1 MEHYSARQ
9 NRTVVDLS
17 RTSARALHAFARD
30 ALGALGLPAD
40 RAELVAR
47 SLTESDLRGH
57 ASHGVR
63 RLVPYA
69 DQVRT
74 GSLDPTAAPVLETGT
89 PAAVAIVDGHDGF
102 GQVTATAAVEALL
115 ERVPRTAVGV
125 AVLRRCQHV
134 GRLGEYVEQLAD
146 HGLVG
151 LAFANAD
158 PCVAPWGGRE
168 RMLGTNPM
176 AWAVPTPGGTPPL
189 VVDFATSATAEGKLA
204 VSRARGEQVPSGLL
218 VDAQGRDSTDPAD
231 FYDGGALLPFGGAA
245 GGHKGYGL
253 SVALDLVAGL
263 LSGTGSAS
271 DPAYGNGF
279 GTVLVALDVAAF
291 VDPVQY
297 AADVEA
303 FRTRVRAAA
312 RRDDHV
318 PVLAPGDPEWSARE
332 SGLRS
337 GVQLAERTVAELD
350 QLADTL
356 GIPALLHRTR
366 HEEDA

>member
-1 MEHYSARQ
+1 MERHSVRQ
-9 NRTVVDLS
+9 NRLVPYSS
-17 RTSARALHAFARD
+17 RTLHRFAHRVLL
-30 ALGALGLPAD
+30 ALGVPDEGAQA
-40 RAELVAR
+40 VAA

-69 DQVRT
+69 AQVRD
-74 GSLDPTAAPVLETGT
+74 GSLDPAATPTVLTGT
-89 PAAVAIVDGHDGF
+89 PAAVAVVDGHEGL
-102 GQVTATAAVEALL
+102 GQLTARAGVDALL

-134 GRLGEYVEQLAD
+134 GRLGEYVESLAG

-176 AWAVPTPGGTPPL
+176 AWSVPTAEGSAPL

-218 VDAQGRDSTDPAD
+218 VDAQGRDSTDPED
-231 FYDGGALLPFGGAA
+231 FYAGGALLPF

-263 LSGTGSAS
+263 LSGAGSAS
-271 DPAYGNGF
+271 DPAYAGGF
-279 GTVLVALDVAAF
+279 GTVLVGLDVAAF
-291 VDPVQY
+291 VDPAEYV
-297 AADVEA
+297 ADVEA
-303 FRTRVRAAA
+303 FRARVRSAAP
-312 RRDDHV
+312 RHEDT
-318 PVLAPGDPEWSARE
+318 PVLVPGDPEWTARTAA
-332 SGLRS
+332 LRD
-337 GVQLAERTVAELD
+337 GVDLATGTVEELD
-350 QLADTL
+350 RLAASL
-356 GIPALLHRTR
+356 GLPALTQQDTPP
-366 HEEDA
+366 EEEA